1 MNSARQLLHQITDA
15 RLSFNERAQLRCKLA
30 KQLEEA
36 GNYDAAREA
45 MGELW
50 QRVGDRPEL
59 ENLDQETSAEVL
71 LRAGALTGWIG
82 STRQIEGSQE
92 AAKDLITESISIFS
106 SLASA
111 EKLSAAQTDLACCY
125 WREGAFDEARVILHE
140 ALARIAYSDSET
152 KAVALLRSGIV
163 EGSAQRFQDALRIFT
178 EAAPLMGKSSDPILR
193 GKFHNCF
200 GTLLKKLGEA
210 EQRLDYIDR
219 ALIEFAAASFHF
231 EQGGDTRHEACVEN
245 NLGFLFCTIG
255 KLAEA
260 HEHLD
265 RAQALFTTLKDKVH
279 LAQVDETRSRVM
291 LAEGRLVDA
300 EKLVSGA
307 TRMLESGGE
316 QSLLAEALTTHGT
329 ALARLHDLDRS
340 RVTLERAVEIAD
352 QAGDSERA
360 GQAALVM
367 AEELSTFLSH
377 SDLKGAV
384 DRAWESLH
392 NTQDMSTLRRVT
404 NCTRR
409 VLALIHASAR
419 FPGSI
424 DWTNFSFNDELRR
437 YEAHFIRLALQNSGG
452 KVTRA
457 AQLLGLRSHQ
467 SLLCMLETRHQ
478 NLLGE
483 RLPKR
488 SRKSIIRHR
497 DVGRLRKRSSRK
509 ARTVKILHVEDD
521 PVVANMMKET
531 LSLEGWE
538 VETCANGTAAM
549 EKITSHTRYD
559 LLLLDYDLPGVNGV
573 QLVKQARGLSHRR
586 TTPIV
591 ILSATLDEVAASEA
605 GADAS
610 LRKPEDISAVADTV
624 ARLLQSANT

>member
-1 MNSARQLLHQITDA
+1 MNLARQLLHQIADQN
-15 RLSFNERAQLRCKLA
+15 LSTNKRAQLRCELA
-30 KQLEEA
+30 KQLEES
-36 GNYDAAREA
+36 GDYDAAREA

-50 QRVGDRPEL
+50 KGVGERPEL
-59 ENLDQETSAEVL
+59 ESLDQETAAEVL
-71 LRAGALTGWIG
+71 RRAGALTGWIG

-92 AAKDLITESISIFS
+92 VAKDLITESIAIFS
-106 SLASA
+106 SLANI
-111 EKLSAAQTDLACCY
+111 EKLSGAQTDLAYCY
-125 WREGAFDEARVILHE
+125 WREGAFDEARVVLHE
-140 ALARIAYSDSET
+140 ALARLAYSESET

-163 EGSAQRFQDALRIFT
+163 EGSAQRFHDALRIFT
-178 EAAPLMGKSSDPILR
+178 EAAPLMGKSSDLLR
-193 GKFHNCF
+193 GKFHHGF

-210 EQRLDYIDR
+210 EQRHDYIDR

-231 EQGGDTRHEACVEN
+231 EQGGHPRHEACVEN

-255 KLAEA
+255 KLTEA

-279 LAQVDETRSRVM
+279 LAQVDETRARVM
-291 LAEGRLVDA
+291 LAEGRIVDA

-307 TRMLESGGE
+307 ARMLEKGGE
-316 QSLLAEALTTHGT
+316 QSLLAEALSTHGI

-340 RVTLERAVEIAD
+340 RVTLQRAVEVAD
-352 QAGDSERA
+352 QSGDSERA

-367 AEELSTFLSH
+367 VEELFTDLSH
-377 SDLKGAV
+377 SDLKAAV
-384 DRAWESLH
+384 DRAWELLH
-392 NTQDMSTLRRVT
+392 NTQDMSTLKRVT

-419 FPGSI
+419 FPGSM
-424 DWTNFSFNDELRR
+424 DWTNFSFNEEVQR
-437 YEAHFIRLALQNSGG
+437 YEAHFIRLALQDSGG

-457 AQLLGLRSHQ
+457 AQLLGLPGHQ
-467 SLLCMLETRHQ
+467 NLLCMLETRHK
-478 NLLGE
+478 NLLSE

-497 DVGRLRKRSSRK
+497 DVVGRSQKKPNRR

-521 PVVANMMKET
+521 PVVAGIMKET
-531 LSLEGWE
+531 LALEGWE
-538 VETCANGTAAM
+538 VESCADGTAAM
-549 EKITSHTRYD
+549 EEITSPTHYD

-573 QLVKQARGLSHRR
+573 QLVQQARRLAHRR
-586 TTPIV
+586 AIPII
-591 ILSATLDEVAASEA
+591 ILSATLDEMAACEA

-610 LRKPEDISAVADTV
+610 LRKPEDISAVAATV
-624 ARLLQSANT
+624 ARLLAVR